1 MLSCVAALAAFATS
15 TAAFMPPATPALAS
29 IATRSGAM
37 TSLHMSGTAARVNTK
52 IDLDSPKVATQVL
65 DGTRA
70 HRLTRRARANAKRA
84 VKTHAPRAE
93 PGLAADS
100 HAFHVNGFF

>member
-1 MLSCVAALAAFATS
+1 MKSASNIQGGTKQASTMLSRVAALAAFATC

-37 TSLHMSGTAARVNTK
+37 TSLHMSAARVNTK

-65 DGTRA
+65 DGIRA

-84 VKTHAPRAE
+84 VKTHAPRA
-93 PGLAADS
+93 
-100 HAFHVNGFF
+100 